1 MITKELIDSRW
12 KILIGAVLSVVI
24 IILGAVSFDLI
35 RQALTPEQLQSVS
48 NAVGQNFASA
58 LTDYNTFLWNLT
70 FNLSGDSGIVM
81 VIIAALLGASLIAGE
96 VNKQTIF
103 LLLSRPLSRNR
114 ILLTKYA
121 VDAAILL
128 GLTILSGATLYIV
141 SVVSGRPQN
150 LGGLATS
157 ILLFWLGTLFVF
169 GVATLLSTLFNDVL
183 RPLGLTVVVL
193 ILLNLV
199 GLFPHGSDWS
209 IPSYWSS
216 LPAYLGQEFP
226 LKAFL
231 ISLVAALV
239 PVALAFPLFR
249 RQQY

>member
-121 VDAAILL
+121 VGAAILL
-128 GLTILSGATLYIV
+128 GLTILSGVTLHCV
-141 SVVSGRPQN
+141 GGVGTPSESGRASYIYPS
-150 LGGLATS
+150 LLAWYFVRVRGS
-157 ILLFWLGTLFVF
+157 HVAIHTL
-169 GVATLLSTLFNDVL
+169 
-183 RPLGLTVVVL
+183 
-193 ILLNLV
+193 
-199 GLFPHGSDWS
+199 
-209 IPSYWSS
+209 
-216 LPAYLGQEFP
+216 Q
-226 LKAFL
+226 
-231 ISLVAALV
+231 
-239 PVALAFPLFR
+239 
-249 RQQY
+249 